1 MLTFEESRKTHSVS
15 VLGVDPG
22 PVSSAFVLVGEQ
34 VGARGPALPEI
45 TGAWYVPNQ
54 ESSSYSWVLD
64 EVLSRLPGT
73 DILFLAY
80 ESVGAQGKFCGESTF
95 ETAAMGGEIRRA
107 FRPFVAGTY
116 KFVSSDWRHA
126 LTGAGNARTP
136 LVYHEICKFFAPTGG
151 GADPYKGTEK
161 QPGPLWPLAVAGKG
175 GNVEHLKD
183 ALGVALALS
192 RVRFRS
198 GKDPEEY
205 RRPY

>member
-1 MLTFEESRKTHSVS
+1 MLTFEKARESYAVS

-22 PVSSAFVLVGEQ
+22 PVSSALVLVRDPRAGT
-34 VGARGPALPEI
+34 GPYPPEI
-45 TGAWYVPNQ
+45 RGAWYVPNQ
-54 ESSSYSWVLD
+54 EFGVGFGAIESVIRSI
-64 EVLSRLPGT
+64 PGT
-73 DILFLAY
+73 DVMFLAY
-80 ESVGAQGKFCGESTF
+80 ESVGAQGKFCGETTF

-183 ALGVALALS
+183 ALGVALALGK
-192 RVRFRS
+192 VRFRS
-198 GKDPEEY
+198 GRDPEDY